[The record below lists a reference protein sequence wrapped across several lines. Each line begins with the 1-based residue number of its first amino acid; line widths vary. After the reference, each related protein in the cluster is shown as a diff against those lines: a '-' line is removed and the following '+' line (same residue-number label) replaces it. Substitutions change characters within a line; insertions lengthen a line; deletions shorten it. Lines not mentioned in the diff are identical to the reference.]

1 MTFQLPQSD
10 ANSPHEYSK
19 FWELWRDEKFFECHE
34 VLEELWKRT
43 ETREKWFYGGLINAA
58 VSIYQHR
65 RGNVYGACRQLLRAQ
80 VKLHPFA
87 PRHRGVDIETLLR
100 SIEDEI
106 ASSLA
111 QLSTSQ
117 RAQQPALRQSIQ
129 QRMARDFLN
138 TSALDDRENDTH
150 GR

>member
-1 MTFQLPQSD
+1 M
-10 ANSPHEYSK
+10 
-19 FWELWRDEKFFECHE
+19 FWELWREEKFFECHE

-43 ETREKWFYGGLINAA
+43 ETIEKWFYSGLINAA
-58 VSIYQHR
+58 VAIYQHR

-129 QRMARDFLN
+129 QRMARDFQN